1 MSRINLEDQR
11 ARGQRQDAGW
21 AFGTVDF
28 VPITAAVVD
37 PNSPP
42 MLIVNPA
49 GAINMRL
56 PPSSGVGA
64 AKKGQVFIF
73 VNRSGNVV
81 TLQTSAGAGFTTA
94 ITVAANASTRVVCTG
109 DTTAGTGWL
118 AW

>member
-1 MSRINLEDQR
+1 MRANLENVRSRD
-11 ARGQRQDAGW
+11 QRQDAGW
-21 AFGTVDF
+21 FFGSVDF
-28 VPITAAVVD
+28 VPVTGAVVD

-42 MLIVNPA
+42 VWFVNPA

-56 PPSSGVGA
+56 PPSSGAGA
-64 AKKGQVFIF
+64 ARKGQVFIF

-94 ITVAANASTRVVCTG
+94 ITVAANAATRVICTG

-118 AW
+118 IW

>member
-1 MSRINLEDQR
+1 M
-11 ARGQRQDAGW
+11 DAGT
-21 AFGTVDF
+21 AFGSEDF

-42 MLIVNPA
+42 LIIVNPA

-56 PPSSGVGA
+56 PPSSGAGA

-94 ITVAANASTRVVCTG
+94 ITVAANGATRVVCTG

-118 AW
+118 VW